1 MARLRSTPHPS
12 QASQCRFLND
22 HTPWG
27 HLDYAAK
34 YLISVQGIIDI
45 SVNEVSAQVVA
56 EFAESLK

>member
-1 MARLRSTPHPS
+1 M
-12 QASQCRFLND
+12 ND
-22 HTPWG
+22 HTTWG